1 MEQHIP
7 LIMTRFH
14 PLTRTGGQHHNRL
27 LLLIAVYK
35 FLHALVFFAIGLG
48 AHRLLHKDIADQ
60 IEVLARHLRF
70 NPESRLINFIL
81 EKASLIN
88 EPVLRRI
95 GFFADC
101 YATVTL
107 IEGIGLYLEK
117 AWGEFL
123 TLAITASFLPWEI
136 IEIFRRVTWIRV
148 GLLTINILVFV
159 YLLRE
164 VIHRARH
171 RARSLTK

>member
-1 MEQHIP
+1 
-7 LIMTRFH
+7 MTKLSFKTKSGRQ
-14 PLTRTGGQHHNRL
+14 RHNRL

-35 FLHALVFFAIGLG
+35 LLYALLFLAIGLG

-60 IEVLARHLRF
+60 IDLLARHLRF
-70 NPESRLINFIL
+70 NPESRLITFIL

-88 EPVLRRI
+88 DPVLRRI
-95 GFFADC
+95 GFFAYC
-101 YATVTL
+101 YAAVTL

-123 TLAITASFLPWEI
+123 TLAITASFLPF
-136 IEIFRRVTWIRV
+136 EIFEILRHITWIRV

-159 YLLRE
+159 YLLRL
-164 VIHRARH
+164 VLDRARR
-171 RARSLTK
+171 RAKSRR

>member
-1 MEQHIP
+1 MP
-7 LIMTRFH
+7 FTRFF
-14 PLTRTGGQHHNRL
+14 TRSGSKRHNGF

-35 FLHALVFFAIGLG
+35 FCHALLFFAIGFG
-48 AHRLLHKDIADQ
+48 VHRLLHKDIADQ
-60 IEVLARHLRF
+60 IELLARHLRF
-70 NPESRLINFIL
+70 NPESRLVNFIL

-88 EPVLRRI
+88 DPVLRRI
-95 GFFADC
+95 GFVVDC

-136 IEIFRRVTWIRV
+136 FEIVRRVTWIRV

-159 YLLRE
+159 YLLRL
-164 VIHRARH
+164 VIDRARH
-171 RARSLTK
+171 RTKSRSK